1 MDASNGVLHGS
12 GSPAVPPA
20 PEPTDTVHFPKR
32 KWSELDT
39 LVLACA
45 WCDVYK
51 ASVPKDEKTTM
62 TTTRIFDA
70 FKAARPSSTGS
81 KKAVEDK
88 LQALHEM
95 FRFIRYVNAN
105 RISGST
111 GKPDWFELSKKERK
125 ELKYVSFHHV
135 RRVCK
140 LITVFLYLL
149 QRPAPNEEPNVTKEV
164 FDRLNS
170 FLGDQADTVLLRST
184 YIARATFAEENAP
197 PAESPDNASSLFEED
212 THASLREQDPHNT
225 GRRNNKWQ
233 RNDKYE
239 KVREVLEE
247 RSEAFFAKFELM
259 QREEMRE
266 RRRQH
271 AE

>member
-1 MDASNGVLHGS
+1 
-12 GSPAVPPA
+12 
-20 PEPTDTVHFPKR
+20 
-32 KWSELDT
+32 
-39 LVLACA
+39 
-45 WCDVYK
+45 
-51 ASVPKDEKTTM
+51 
-62 TTTRIFDA
+62 
-70 FKAARPSSTGS
+70 
-81 KKAVEDK
+81 
-88 LQALHEM
+88 M
-95 FRFIRYVNAN
+95 FRFIRDVNAN
-105 RISGST
+105 RISAST

-125 ELKYVSFHHV
+125 ESKDLHRMKS
-135 RRVCK
+135 
-140 LITVFLYLL
+140 
-149 QRPAPNEEPNVTKEV
+149 PNVTKEV
-164 FDRLNS
+164 FERLNS
-170 FLGDQADTVLLRST
+170 FLGDQADTVPLRTT
-184 YIARATFAEENAP
+184 YIARATFAEEDAP